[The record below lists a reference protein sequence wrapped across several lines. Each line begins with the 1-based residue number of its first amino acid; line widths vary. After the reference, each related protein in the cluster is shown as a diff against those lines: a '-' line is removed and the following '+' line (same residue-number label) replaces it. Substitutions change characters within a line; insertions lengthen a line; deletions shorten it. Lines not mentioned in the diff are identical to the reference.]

1 MDVIASLSDIAK
13 DEINDDK
20 IDVLVSNKNVDC
32 IIVDVENFIFICGN
46 MRQLQISILSFDDFF
61 LIFDQMTTKFFV
73 KRISFIM
80 FIIYVY
86 Q

>member
-32 IIVDVENFIFICGN
+32 IIVDVE
-46 MRQLQISILSFDDFF
+46 ML
-61 LIFDQMTTKFFV
+61 
-73 KRISFIM
+73 
-80 FIIYVY
+80 YVAI
-86 Q
+86 